1 MTADNIV
8 EGLLASYRAGSP
20 TAEQAIVSHFFH
32 LVTQQTNRQAKKTRR
47 QDKGDLE
54 QDLYVRLCE
63 AVKRL
68 RETDVRD
75 VPGYLAAS
83 MRNTDDDTRRANS
96 PDLLLPRGP
105 NVSASA
111 RSLPRRARRR
121 ATLTT
126 TNDRNLRTS

>member
-75 VPGYLAAS
+75 VPGISPLRCGTPTTIHAEPTVLTFYF
-83 MRNTDDDTRRANS
+83 RA
-96 PDLLLPRGP
+96 GP

-111 RSLPRRARRR
+111 AFTAQARRGAGR
-121 ATLTT
+121 H
-126 TNDRNLRTS
+126 